1 MVTDV
6 VVCRDAETV
15 DLHLSRCLA
24 AMTFQVV
31 GLDAEWRPNR
41 TRKTDPGYV
50 RNKVSVVQVST
61 GSTTLVIQLLHMN
74 IVPASLVKL
83 LASPKVLKVGVGVS
97 VDAVK
102 IMEDYGVQI
111 RGCVELVSLAARTP
125 GLTYAMAGSKKQQ
138 PSLAKLTSRLLHV
151 ELPKDM
157 RVRCGDWQVPVLS
170 KAQIEY
176 AAKDAFYSHALF
188 EHMAGLK
195 GIDLASA
202 GSDQRMGGWV
212 AGLVDAQRDKIVSR
226 RAESKLQSPKRTQKS
241 PDRTSRAQAKKER
254 GGKFETVQNSLYEN
268 IRVESPEGDF
278 MFTCDRNRATW
289 CVCMRIFECINSLR
303 N

>member
-1 MVTDV
+1 MVTAI

-24 AMTFQVV
+24 TMTFQVV

-61 GSTTLVIQLLHMN
+61 GPTTLVIQLLHMD

-125 GLTYAMAGSKKQQ
+125 GLTTHTYKKQQ
-138 PSLAKLTSRLLHV
+138 PSLAKLTSKLLHV

-188 EHMAGLK
+188 EHMASLK

-202 GSDQRMGGWV
+202 GSDQRMGGWL
-212 AGLVDAQRDKIVSR
+212 AGLVDAQTDKIVSR

-289 CVCMRIFECINSLR
+289 CVRMRILECTYILR